1 MHVYQMRSPN
11 PEVVSDTQKR
21 MKRCMFALK
30 EISKVWVV
38 AKMVYTLF
46 ESIIGNKALEERLQK
61 AAERRHHR
69 KGAQQVTGIIQ
80 QSQQPD
86 KLTEP
91 VKRKFDEMDIGGVS
105 TGPVQNLSYERSRP
119 QTPAPSLPVHPQ
131 SIIPH
136 NRSNSVDAAMGL
148 QSKGNTRPPTPF
160 QGFSVPS
167 TPAPLDIYLVTR
179 SSPPISQSL
188 LENFQPNQ
196 LFPEDSGMDH
206 YSPQVDG
213 ITDPQIV
220 GVPGLTQQAINQ
232 HMLAQGKIYV
242 SLFDGSS
249 NKFDANQSPDIGINS
264 YTQQP
269 PQQHVWPGDMHLDP
283 NAPPSGSSPDDSWSN
298 SSLGGAVP
306 TMLNVEDW

>member
-69 KGAQQVTGIIQ
+69 TGAQKVTGVVQ
-80 QSQQPD
+80 QSQPPD

-91 VKRKFDEMDIGGVS
+91 VKRKFDEMDIGGLS
-105 TGPVQNLSYERSRP
+105 TGPMQNLSYERSRP
-119 QTPAPSLPVHPQ
+119 QTPAPSLPVYAQP
-131 SIIPH
+131 IT
-136 NRSNSVDAAMGL
+136 RSSSVDAAMGV
-148 QSKGNTRPPTPF
+148 QSKGNTRPPTPY

-167 TPAPLDIYLVTR
+167 TPAPLDLYLVTR

-188 LENFQPNQ
+188 WENFQPNQ
-196 LFPEDSGMDH
+196 LFPEDSGMNH
-206 YSPQVDG
+206 YSPRVGG

-220 GVPGLTQQAINQ
+220 GVPSLTQQAINQ
-232 HMLAQGKIYV
+232 HMSQGMIYMYRYSV
-242 SLFDGSS
+242 LHRAG
-249 NKFDANQSPDIGINS
+249 
-264 YTQQP
+264 
-269 PQQHVWPGDMHLDP
+269 L
-283 NAPPSGSSPDDSWSN
+283 
-298 SSLGGAVP
+298 
-306 TMLNVEDW
+306 MLIDH